1 LVVSTS
7 VVDCLE
13 RLVSE
18 MICFCGVDI
27 KPYSLT
33 CVDGL
38 VQCCSRPS
46 VHWRCWSGS
55 RKSIWAVNITLQ
67 LSPK

>member
-1 LVVSTS
+1 MFFHVLGVFSVLFLCFLVVSTS

-46 VHWRCWSGS
+46 VH
-55 RKSIWAVNITLQ
+55 
-67 LSPK
+67 